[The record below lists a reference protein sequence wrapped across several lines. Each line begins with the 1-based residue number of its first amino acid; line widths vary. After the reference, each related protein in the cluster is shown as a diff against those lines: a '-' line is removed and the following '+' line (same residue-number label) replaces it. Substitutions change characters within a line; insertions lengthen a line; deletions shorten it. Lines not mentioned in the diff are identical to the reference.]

1 MELSM
6 ALKFYINVAK
16 ELKLIVRKFCG
27 VVPTFLE
34 VIGEKMLGRNLWPP
48 HSE

>member
-1 MELSM
+1 MELGM

-34 VIGEKMLGRNLWPP
+34 VTGEKMLGRNFWPP